1 MSETGE
7 TVFVHGALPK
17 PEPSWRTFGTRI
29 ALKSG
34 MAIKVKDMMTTEG
47 LVTVRPEDS
56 LELAAQIVLWG
67 GVAHL
72 PVVKNGKVVAM
83 LAEHDI
89 IGHRLTAE
97 GEAVSTVASAMTE
110 PAETVGPEED
120 VAAAAATMAARR
132 IGCLPVVKDGALVG
146 VLTSGDILADQ
157 VGGSLHPR
165 AGHGPTVASV
175 MTRNCATAKPGDELV
190 DAVARMTALGVRHLP
205 VVDGEDRLVGMLSDR
220 DVRTVVGNP
229 TAALDHAAARARV
242 RHFKVADAMTH
253 TPFSAGIDATLTE
266 VGQHLTDRRLGAVPI
281 VDDAGRVLGIISY
294 VDVIRAILPR

>member
-1 MSETGE
+1 
-7 TVFVHGALPK
+7 
-17 PEPSWRTFGTRI
+17 
-29 ALKSG
+29 

-89 IGHRLTAE
+89 IGHRLTEE
-97 GEAVSTVASAMTE
+97 GGALSTVASAMTE

-132 IGCLPVVKDGALVG
+132 IGCLPVVKEGVLVG
-146 VLTSGDILADQ
+146 VLTSGDILAHQ
-157 VGGSLHPR
+157 VGGSLRPR
-165 AGHGPTVASV
+165 AAHGPTVANV
-175 MTRNCATAKPGDELV
+175 MTRNCATAKPGDDLV

-205 VVDGEDRLVGMLSDR
+205 VVDGEGRMVGMLSDR
-220 DVRTVVGNP
+220 DVRRVVGSP
-229 TAALDHAAARARV
+229 TTAVDHAAGRERV

-253 TPFSAGIDATLTE
+253 APFSAGLDATLAE
-266 VGQHLTDRRLGAVPI
+266 IGHHLTDRRLGAVPI
-281 VDDAGRVLGIISY
+281 VDDAGCVLGIVSY
-294 VDVIRAILPR
+294 VDVIRAILPL